1 MRSSSGRKKGDG
13 TSACGFK
20 RRLRSDDVTKIAAVI
35 LAGNARDAERDA
47 RAALSRGADLAELRL
62 DHLDRLDF
70 GGVPR
75 LSPPAGRT
83 GEGRG
88 GEEGRSRGAPEHLKK
103 KKKGAF
109 TAVTVRKR
117 IGTFSGT
124 SPGVETSNT
133 SRPRSLHHLRLLPL

>member
-62 DHLDRLDF
+62 DHLDRLDSGVIRSLSAAVGPMAIATLRSPNQ
-70 GGVPR
+70 GGLR
-75 LSPPAGRT
+75 SPAGD
-83 GEGRG
+83 RG
-88 GEEGRSRGAPEHLKK
+88 GPVPGNAAPR
-103 KKKGAF
+103 F
-109 TAVTVRKR
+109 
-117 IGTFSGT
+117 
-124 SPGVETSNT
+124 
-133 SRPRSLHHLRLLPL
+133 PRVDLEPASH

>member
-62 DHLDRLDF
+62 DHLDRLDSGVIRSLSAAVGPMAIATLRSPNQ
-70 GGVPR
+70 GGLR
-75 LSPPAGRT
+75 SPAG
-83 GEGRG
+83 GRG
-88 GEEGRSRGAPEHLKK
+88 DPIPE
-103 KKKGAF
+103 
-109 TAVTVRKR
+109 T
-117 IGTFSGT
+117 
-124 SPGVETSNT
+124 P
-133 SRPRSLHHLRLLPL
+133 RPALAHVAIERRADRA